1 MKEVQEF
8 EGLKKKTQNLLSRV
22 NKKLQKTYV
31 FKYSLHYNPVSGMAS
46 PELVDAEETI
56 EVLKP
61 LRQKLTEALVIL
73 EGEEGEGE
81 GN

>member
-31 FKYSLHYNPVSGMAS
+31 FKYSLHYDPVSGMAS

-56 EVLKP
+56 GMLEP
-61 LRQKLTEALVIL
+61 LQKKLTKSLIALA
-73 EGEEGEGE
+73 GENKGG
-81 GN
+81 